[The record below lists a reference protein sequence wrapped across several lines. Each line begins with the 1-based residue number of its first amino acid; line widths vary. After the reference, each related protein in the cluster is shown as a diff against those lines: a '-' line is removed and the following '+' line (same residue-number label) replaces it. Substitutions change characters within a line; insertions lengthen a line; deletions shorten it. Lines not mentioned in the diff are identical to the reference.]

1 MRVLY
6 YDCFSGI
13 SGDMN
18 LGALLDLGVDEKYLK
33 QELSKLGMDKQFELD
48 ISKSSKMGISG
59 TKVCVKVHEVTHH
72 HHHSGIWHTHPTSHQ
87 YGHEHY
93 HEHRT
98 YRDIEAMIMHS
109 NLSHAIKERSLK
121 MFWEVAVAEGK
132 IHGKSS
138 HEVGFHEVGA
148 IDSIV
153 DIVGAAICLEALHVK
168 KIIASK
174 IELGGGFVNCTHG
187 RFPVPAPATV
197 EILRDVPVSLGRVSS
212 ETTTPTGAVIIK
224 ANVDAFE
231 KQPSLKIEKIG
242 YGIGHKDFTIPNV
255 LRVFLGE
262 VEEKREINEEIVLE
276 TNIDDMSPEILAYVQ
291 ERLFSIGVKD
301 VYTTAI
307 TTKKNRLG
315 VKLNVLVSPQ
325 TEEAAKTVIFEETSS
340 IGLRR
345 YVVEK
350 IALERKIRPILTSYG
365 EIDVKCSFLQG
376 KLFKYKAEY
385 EQCKEAALKH
395 SVPLHHIYKS
405 VGRAMEE
412 KNDVSK
418 I

>member
-18 LGALLDLGVDEKYLK
+18 LGALLDLGIDEAHLRE
-33 QELSKLGMDKQFELD
+33 ELSKLGLDDQFELCVC
-48 ISKSSKMGISG
+48 KSSKMGISG
-59 TKVCVKVHEVTHH
+59 TKVDVKLHEATHH
-72 HHHSGIWHTHPTSHQ
+72 HHPKGVWHTHPNAHL
-87 YGHEHY
+87 HHH

-98 YRDIEAMIMHS
+98 FATIKALIQKS
-109 NLSHAIKERSLK
+109 ALSEAIKKRALSI
-121 MFWEVAVAEGK
+121 FWEVAVAEGK
-132 IHGKSS
+132 IHGK
-138 HEVGFHEVGA
+138 HPDEVGFHEVGA

-168 KIIASK
+168 KIVASK
-174 IELGGGFVNCTHG
+174 IELGGGFVNCAHG

-197 EILRDVPVSLGRVSS
+197 EILRDVPVSLGCVSS
-212 ETTTPTGAVIIK
+212 EATTPTGAAIIK
-224 ANVDAFE
+224 ANVDVFE
-231 KQPSLKIEKIG
+231 EQPSLKIEKIG
-242 YGIGHKDFTIPNV
+242 YGIGHKAFTIPNV

-262 VEEKREINEEIVLE
+262 VEEKTARDEEVVLE

-291 ERLFSIGVKD
+291 ERLFAVGVKD

-315 VKLNVLVSPQ
+315 VKLSVLVSEEK
-325 TEEAAKTVIFEETSS
+325 EEAAKAVIFEETSS

-345 YVVEK
+345 YCVEK
-350 IALERKIRPILTSYG
+350 VALRREIRSIVTCYG
-365 EIDVKCSFLQG
+365 VIDVKCSF
-376 KLFKYKAEY
+376 KEETMIKYKAEF
-385 EQCKEAALKH
+385 EQCKELALKH
-395 SVPLHHIYKS
+395 GVPLLRIYES
-405 VGRAMEE
+405 ITRAMGED
-412 KNDVSK
+412 DVSK